1 MDAEAKL
8 LTEHGHEVMK
18 HERTNAVIYKDG
30 TFLDKIKAFRDVAW
44 SEKSYQEIK
53 KVIQEFTP
61 DIMHVH
67 NYWLIL
73 TPSIFAAAKDC
84 GVKTVFT
91 LHNYR
96 LICPGGQFKRNDHP
110 CELCLDG
117 KGWRCLVYRCF
128 PDRSMLKCLLSTL
141 LYYRTRARSFL
152 SPWVDAYVALTE
164 FGRSRFIKAGL
175 PVDKVFVKPNFMPD
189 PIAGMAHCGDEANGA
204 FYAGRISPEKGIETV
219 IDAWAG
225 LEYPLRVAGGG
236 PLLDA
241 MKRKPTG
248 SVSWLGWKSREETLN
263 LVRESAFFVFPSMLY
278 EGFPLALLEAMALG
292 KAIIASDL
300 GPRRE
305 MIENGV
311 SGLRFEA
318 GNAKDL
324 RAKIERLINDPAL
337 RMRLGQA
344 AREIYLSRYTP
355 EKNYE
360 MLMNIY
366 ERSLR

>member
-1 MDAEAKL
+1 
-8 LTEHGHEVMK
+8 
-18 HERTNAVIYKDG
+18 
-30 TFLDKIKAFRDVAW
+30 
-44 SEKSYQEIK
+44 
-53 KVIQEFTP
+53 
-61 DIMHVH
+61 
-67 NYWLIL
+67 
-73 TPSIFAAAKDC
+73 
-84 GVKTVFT
+84 
-91 LHNYR
+91 
-96 LICPGGQFKRNDHP
+96 
-110 CELCLDG
+110 
-117 KGWRCLVYRCF
+117 
-128 PDRSMLKCLLSTL
+128 
-141 LYYRTRARSFL
+141 
-152 SPWVDAYVALTE
+152 VDAYVALTE